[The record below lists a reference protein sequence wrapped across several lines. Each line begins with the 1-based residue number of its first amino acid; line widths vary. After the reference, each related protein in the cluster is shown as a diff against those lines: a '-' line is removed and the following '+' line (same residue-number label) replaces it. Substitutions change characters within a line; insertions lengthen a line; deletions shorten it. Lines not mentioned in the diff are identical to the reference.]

1 MWLAILLLVTGLIVA
16 LVQARNAESQLKRS
30 LRKCEALAEEEQSK
44 LKQSLSSCEALA
56 QKEKFQL
63 KQSLK
68 KYETLVNKEEYQQQ
82 LESNIHKLVEQKKF
96 FDTEIK
102 NLQQQFNELDAKVYL
117 QSIDYYEP
125 KYEFVSSE
133 DYIFMLKDIKVQQ
146 NDMRKNNQAYIC
158 DTEWTVGDSKREGK
172 KMVNNL
178 LKLVENAF
186 EGQCKYAVKEV
197 KFNNVESLKKKI
209 NSEFEKYNK
218 CLQSLQCKIS
228 EEYLKIKL
236 IELDLQYELED
247 KKQQE
252 REEEKEIR
260 KQSKEREAIEKARQ
274 KAEEAE
280 ERENI
285 HQQELERVRQEVQQ
299 IEQVQSDKRK
309 QLELKIQELE
319 RQVAED
325 RSDKEN
331 ALSES
336 RRLKSGYIYIVSNIG
351 SLGRDIYRIC
361 ITYRSRE
368 DEYIRDMNP
377 VVPFQFDVHFKIFS
391 EDALDTLQRLHQRF
405 DDKRVNIVNSRRDFF
420 KVSIDEI
427 EQAVKQIKK
436 ETGVLR
442 IDVFETAP
450 QAYEYRQ
457 TVAAR
462 KKLQPN
468 LNNQFL
474 QVDESA

>member
-1 MWLAILLLVTGLIVA
+1 MSLIIIGLIVFIAGLIVA
-16 LVQARNAESQLKRS
+16 LIQAKNLESQLRLS
-30 LRKCEALAEEEQSK
+30 LRRREELAEEEEFK
-44 LKQSLSSCEALA
+44 LKQSLNR
-56 QKEKFQL
+56 
-63 KQSLK
+63 
-68 KYETLVNKEEYQQQ
+68 YETLTNKEEYQKQ
-82 LESNIHKLVEQKKF
+82 LEADIYNLENKHTNLRTGI
-96 FDTEIK
+96 I

-133 DYIFMLKDIKVQQ
+133 DYIFTLTDIKVQQ

-186 EGQCKYAVKEV
+186 ESQCKYAAKEV

-228 EEYLKIKL
+228 QEYLKIKL
-236 IELDLQYELED
+236 IELDLQYELEE

-260 KQSKEREAIEKARQ
+260 KQSKEREAIDKARE

-280 ERENI
+280 ERERT
-285 HQQELERVRQEVQQ
+285 HQEELEKVKQEVEK
-299 IEQVQSDKRK
+299 IEQTESEKRK

-319 RQVAED
+319 RQITKD

-336 RRLKSGYIYIVSNIG
+336 KRLKSGYIYIVSNIG

-361 ITYRSRE
+361 ITYSSRE

-377 VVPFQFDVHFKIFS
+377 KVPFQFDVHFKIFS

-405 DDKRVNIVNSRRDFF
+405 DDKRVNTVNSRREFF

-442 IDVFETAP
+442 IDIFETVP
-450 QAYEYRQ
+450 QASEYRQ
-457 TVAAR
+457 TLAIR
-462 KKLQPN
+462 KKQQPN
-468 LNNQFL
+468 ANNQFL
-474 QVDESA
+474 EMDESA